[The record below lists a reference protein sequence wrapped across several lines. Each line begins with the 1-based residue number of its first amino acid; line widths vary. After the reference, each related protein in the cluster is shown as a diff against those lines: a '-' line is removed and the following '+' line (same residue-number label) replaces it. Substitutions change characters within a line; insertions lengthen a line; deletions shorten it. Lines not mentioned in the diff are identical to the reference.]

1 MKSTVSAFLLLITAS
16 HLQAQQYFETQY
28 PKVWERAAAYT
39 HAVAEQMPEDQYDF
53 RPEKDAMTFGGQL
66 LHIVDNI
73 SFLTRLISG
82 ESKMFYDREKTEE
95 LKKDQ
100 IIKILENA
108 NNYVG
113 KLIAE
118 ISPDDLNAGIEFRKL
133 EMSKENIFY
142 LLRDHQ
148 VHHRGQCVVYLRMAG
163 VKAPP
168 YVGW

>member
-1 MKSTVSAFLLLITAS
+1 
-16 HLQAQQYFETQY
+16 
-28 PKVWERAAAYT
+28 
-39 HAVAEQMPEDQYDF
+39 MPEENYGF
-53 RPEKDAMTFGGQL
+53 KPEGDAMTFGGQL

-82 ESKMFYDREKTEE
+82 ESKTFYERSQAE
-95 LKKDQ
+95 LLNKDQ
-100 IIKILENA
+100 VIEILENA
-108 NNYVG
+108 NDYVG

-118 ISPDDLNAGIEFRKL
+118 ISTDDLNAAIEFRNL

-148 VHHRGQCVVYLRMAG
+148 VHHRGQCIVYLRLVS
-163 VKAPP
+163 VKSPP

>member
-1 MKSTVSAFLLLITAS
+1 MKNTICLFLLLGFYFP
-16 HLQAQQYFETQY
+16 LKAQTYFNSQY
-28 PKVWERAAAYT
+28 PHVWHRATEYT
-39 HAVAEQMPEDQYDF
+39 LDVAKAMPEENYHF
-53 RPEKDAMTFGGQL
+53 KPETSAMTFGGQL

-82 ESKMFYDREKTEE
+82 ESKTFYDRTKAEE
-95 LKKDQ
+95 LNKDE
-100 IIKILENA
+100 IIYILENA

-118 ISPDDLNAGIEFRKL
+118 ISTSDLNEAIEFRRL

-148 VHHRGQCVVYLRMAG
+148 VHHRGQCIVYLRMAG

>member
-1 MKSTVSAFLLLITAS
+1 MKYTICLLLI
-16 HLQAQQYFETQY
+16 LFCNFPLKAQNYFQSQY
-28 PKVWERAAAYT
+28 PQVWQRATEYT
-39 HAVAEQMPEDQYDF
+39 MNVAKAMPEENYGF
-53 RPEKDAMTFGGQL
+53 KPEEDAMSFGGQL

-82 ESKMFYDREKTEE
+82 ESKTFYDRTKAEE
-95 LKKDQ
+95 LNKDE
-100 IIKILENA
+100 IIEILENA
-108 NNYVG
+108 NDYVG
-113 KLIAE
+113 SLISE
-118 ISPDDLNAGIEFRKL
+118 ISTVDLNSTIEFRKL

-148 VHHRGQCVVYLRMAG
+148 VHHRGQCIVYLRMAG

>member
-1 MKSTVSAFLLLITAS
+1 MKYTICLLLMLFFIFQ
-16 HLQAQQYFETQY
+16 LNAQNYFQSQY
-28 PKVWERAAAYT
+28 PQVWERASDYT
-39 HAVAEQMPEDQYDF
+39 FEVAKAMPEENYGFKPQD
-53 RPEKDAMTFGGQL
+53 EAMTFGGQL

-82 ESKMFYDREKTEE
+82 ESKTFYDRTKSED
-95 LKKDQ
+95 LSKDQ
-100 IIKILENA
+100 ILEILKKA
-108 NNYVG
+108 NDYVG
-113 KLIAE
+113 KLIVE
-118 ISPDDLNAGIEFRKL
+118 ISIDDLNSAIEFRNL

-148 VHHRGQCVVYLRMAG
+148 VHHRGQCIVYLRMAG

>member
-1 MKSTVSAFLLLITAS
+1 MKSIVIAFLLLNTAS
-16 HLQAQQYFETQY
+16 HLQAQQYFQTQY
-28 PKVWERAAAYT
+28 PKVWVRTAAYT
-39 HAVAEQMPEDQYDF
+39 LALAEQMPEDQYGF
-53 RPEKDAMTFGGQL
+53 RPAEGAMSFGEQL

-73 SFLTRLISG
+73 SFLTRLISD
-82 ESKMFYDREKTEE
+82 ESKIFYDREKTEE

-100 IIKILENA
+100 IIEILENA

-118 ISPDDLNAGIEFRKL
+118 ISPDGLNADIEFRKL

-163 VKAPP
+163 VKAPS

>member
-1 MKSTVSAFLLLITAS
+1 MLFFIFQLN
-16 HLQAQQYFETQY
+16 AQNYFQSQY
-28 PKVWERAAAYT
+28 PQVWERASDYT
-39 HAVAEQMPEDQYDF
+39 FEVAKAMPEENYGFKPQD
-53 RPEKDAMTFGGQL
+53 EAMTFGGQL

-82 ESKMFYDREKTEE
+82 ESKTFYDRTKSED
-95 LKKDQ
+95 LSKDQ
-100 IIKILENA
+100 ILEILKKA
-108 NNYVG
+108 NDYVG
-113 KLIAE
+113 KLIVE
-118 ISPDDLNAGIEFRKL
+118 ISIDDLNSAIEFRNL

-148 VHHRGQCVVYLRMAG
+148 VHHRGQCIVYLRMAG